1 MRAADAGDALTA
13 LLERLRLS
21 PSRLAVGLSGGPDSL
36 ALLYA
41 LAGDER
47 FRQRLVAWHVHHGL
61 QNAADDWE
69 TLSRQHCAHL
79 GIRCDT
85 FRVSVTE
92 KGGGPEAAAR
102 NARYRAFA
110 SALAAGD
117 VLLLAHHADD
127 QAETLLLNALR
138 GAGTRGLAAMPAAR
152 GLGAGHVLRPL
163 LGFRRAALG
172 ALLPPEAVAV
182 ASDPHNADPR
192 FDRVYVRREVLPA
205 LAERWP
211 DAALQLATA
220 ASHVRIER
228 RAAEWQV
235 RVRLAR
241 AAGVDGSL
249 PVRALRHLDPAAQR
263 ELLLAWLR
271 ADGYSAPPARRL
283 TAFTAALASPRNDH
297 TAELRWG
304 GSFVCH
310 YDGRLYKSRAL
321 PEPVTGVLVPGTSLA
336 LGPGSGRLE
345 LIPTGG
351 PGIRLASGRLTIG
364 RRCGG
369 ETFTDGAGSPK
380 RPVKDLL
387 REARVLPWWRERL
400 PLAFDADRLV
410 AVADLWQETDRSAAS
425 GYRLCWRQ
433 APRIAAR

>member
-1 MRAADAGDALTA
+1 MRAADAGDALAA
-13 LLERLRLS
+13 LLERLHLS

-47 FRQRLVAWHVHHGL
+47 FGSRLVAWHVHHGL
-61 QNAADDWE
+61 QRAADDWE
-69 TLSRQHCAHL
+69 ALSRQHCAHL

-92 KGGGPEAAAR
+92 IGGGPEAAAR
-102 NARYRAFA
+102 DARYRAFA
-110 SALAAGD
+110 SALAAGE

-138 GAGTRGLAAMPAAR
+138 GSGTRGLAAMPAAR

-163 LGFRRAALG
+163 LGFRRAALA
-172 ALLPPEAVAV
+172 ALLPPAAAAV
-182 ASDPHNADPR
+182 ASDPQNEDTR
-192 FDRVYVRREVLPA
+192 FDRVYIRRAVLPA

-211 DAALQLATA
+211 DAAAQLATA
-220 ASHVRIER
+220 ASHVRVER
-228 RAAEWQV
+228 SAAEHLG
-235 RVRLAR
+235 RARLAR
-241 AAGVDGSL
+241 AGGIDGSL
-249 PVRALRHLDPAAQR
+249 PVRALRHLEPVAQR

-271 ADGYSAPPARRL
+271 ADGYGAPPARRV
-283 TAFTAALASPRNDH
+283 TAFIAALTSPRNDH
-297 TAELRWG
+297 AAELRWDD
-304 GSFVCH
+304 SFVRH

-321 PEPVTGVLVPGTSLA
+321 PEPVTGTLVPGARLA
-336 LGPGSGRLE
+336 LGPGFGWLE
-345 LIPTGG
+345 LIPTDG
-351 PGIRLASGRLTIG
+351 PGIRLASGGLTIG
-364 RRCGG
+364 PRRGG
-369 ETFTDGAGSPK
+369 ELFADRAGSAR

-387 REARVLPWWRERL
+387 REARVLPWWRAHL

-410 AVADLWQETDRSAAS
+410 AIADLWQETDRNIARC
-425 GYRLCWRQ
+425 YRLCWHQ